1 MKTNK
6 ILFTLTILLVGYSQA
21 FAHYMWIETAEK
33 GTMGQEHTV
42 NVFFG
47 EYTYGVIEDP
57 AGEHFANVK
66 NFDLWVVTPSGKK
79 VALTATA
86 NKQSYQAAF
95 TPEEK
100 GTYTVLLNNN
110 DIDVID
116 YTKYDF
122 GIFKT
127 HYHATAKVVVGEV
140 ALATI
145 ADNPNGLTVVN
156 NTPDLS
162 AQSNEVV
169 LKVLFQGEPV
179 DGQEVTV
186 FVADLW
192 SKRLKTDEYGQ
203 VEFSLPWKTKYTV
216 ETTRKQEVPGTFKG
230 KDYEF
235 IWHCATYCIAL

>member
-1 MKTNK
+1 M
-6 ILFTLTILLVGYSQA
+6 
-21 FAHYMWIETAEK
+21 
-33 GTMGQEHTV
+33 
-42 NVFFG
+42 
-47 EYTYGVIEDP
+47 
-57 AGEHFANVK
+57 
-66 NFDLWVVTPSGKK
+66 
-79 VALTATA
+79 
-86 NKQSYQAAF
+86 
-95 TPEEK
+95 
-100 GTYTVLLNNN
+100 LNNN

-169 LKVLFQGEPV
+169 LKVLFQGVPV
-179 DGQEVTV
+179 AGQEVTV